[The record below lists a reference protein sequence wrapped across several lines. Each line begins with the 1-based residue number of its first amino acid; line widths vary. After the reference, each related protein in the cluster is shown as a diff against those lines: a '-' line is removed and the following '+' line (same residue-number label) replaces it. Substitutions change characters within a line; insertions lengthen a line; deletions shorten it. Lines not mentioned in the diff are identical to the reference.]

1 MKILGVDSSGMVASV
16 ALVQDGITIA
26 EYSVNY
32 KKTHSQTLLPM
43 LDEIVKM
50 TEQKLEE
57 LDAIAVAAGPGSFTG
72 LRIGAATVKGLGMAL
87 EKPIVAVPTCHAL
100 AYNMWGTDKLV
111 CPIMDARR
119 NQVYTGIYAY
129 EDGEQQVLHEQ
140 DAMDIRKLIDIL
152 NAMKRPVVFLG
163 DGVPVF
169 KEQIAQGVRQAFS
182 FAPAHMN
189 RQRAAAVAA
198 LGECYFAQGICE
210 DADSHKPIYLRKSQ
224 AEREQE
230 QRKVKQTDSVLQWI
244 AETEKACFPDAWSKK
259 SLEETIQHD
268 YNTIYLVYGNTN
280 DIESKMIKCVR
291 LQEYEGNTD
300 KLKGY
305 LICSMVA
312 GESELLRIAV
322 SPSNQGEGYGYE
334 LLRFYLQETAG
345 GCERYLL
352 EVRESNT
359 AARHLYE
366 KAGYRQMGN
375 RRDYY
380 SAPAEDAV
388 LYEFVSGAS
397 PQI

>member
-16 ALVQDGITIA
+16 ALVQDAVTVA

-50 TEQKLEE
+50 TEQNLDEI
-57 LDAIAVAAGPGSFTG
+57 DAIAVAAGPGSFTG

-87 EKPIVAVPTCHAL
+87 EKPVVAVPTCHAL

-129 EDGEQQVLHEQ
+129 GDGEQQVLREQ
-140 DAMDIRKLIDIL
+140 DAMDIGDLIEII
-152 NAMKRPVVFLG
+152 NGMGRPVVFLG
-163 DGVPVF
+163 DGVPVYREKIEEKITQPF
-169 KEQIAQGVRQAFS
+169 L

-198 LGECYFAQGICE
+198 LGEIYFKKGICE

-230 QRKVKQTDSVLQWI
+230 ERREQQAGSVLEWI
-244 AETEKACFPDAWSKK
+244 AKTEQACFSDAWSLK
-259 SLEETIQHD
+259 SLKETSQHD
-268 YNTIYLVYGNTN
+268 YNTIYVVYEDADDMKN
-280 DIESKMIKCVR
+280 DKVKYAK
-291 LQEYEGNTD
+291 LQEYAGNTD
-300 KLKGY
+300 LLRGY
-305 LICSMVA
+305 LISGAVG

-322 SPSNQGEGYGYE
+322 SPANQGSGYGYG
-334 LLRFYLQETAG
+334 LLRYYLKETAG
-345 GCERYLL
+345 GFDRYLL
-352 EVRESNT
+352 EVRDGNA

-366 KAGYRQMGN
+366 KVGYREMGV
-375 RRDYY
+375 RREYY
-380 SAPAEDAV
+380 SAPTEDAV
-388 LYEFVSGAS
+388 LYEFTY
-397 PQI
+397 